1 MCSPFIWL
9 AMVLERLSRDLSAT
23 EIISM
28 SFNLYLS
35 KFMYFFL
42 PFFFSNLVNNAVRY
56 ALEVLIFPQSLPEIG
71 TDIQSFIIDSL
82 PYLLAF
88 FVFSM
93 LTWWVISTIVN
104 GVAVEYVNSILE
116 GENLDVERTIL
127 FLVYNIRTL
136 SAAGL
141 ITGVLTV
148 LGLLCFVVPGF
159 MIAVAFALVVPVM
172 VIERRGALESLGRS
186 RRLVGKG
193 WVKALTIVAVTSLL
207 IIVAGVLGEA
217 LSLATYH
224 LREILLTVLIAL
236 VQPVQPIAL
245 TYLYYSM
252 RVKEESAITPTV
264 PAAPKPEPEVP
275 AEAYPRF
282 CYLCGQ
288 ELPLDAIFCPRC
300 GRQVRK
306 PPRPRLA

>member
-1 MCSPFIWL
+1 
-9 AMVLERLSRDLSAT
+9 
-23 EIISM
+23 M
-28 SFNLYLS
+28 SFNLYIS
-35 KFMYFFL
+35 RFMYFFL

-82 PYLLAF
+82 PYLL
-88 FVFSM
+88 
-93 LTWWVISTIVN
+93 
-104 GVAVEYVNSILE
+104 
-116 GENLDVERTIL
+116 
-127 FLVYNIRTL
+127 
-136 SAAGL
+136 
-141 ITGVLTV
+141 
-148 LGLLCFVVPGF
+148 LCFVVPGF
-159 MIAVAFALVVPVM
+159 MIAVTFALVVPVM

-193 WVKALTIVAVTSLL
+193 WIKALTIVAVTSLL

-264 PAAPKPEPEVP
+264 PAAPKPKPEVP